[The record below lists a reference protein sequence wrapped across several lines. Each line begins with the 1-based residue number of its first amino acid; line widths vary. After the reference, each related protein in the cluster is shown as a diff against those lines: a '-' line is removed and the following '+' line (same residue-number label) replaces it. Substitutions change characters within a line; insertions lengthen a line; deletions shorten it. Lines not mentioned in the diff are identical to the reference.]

1 MKKKNQA
8 LAILFW
14 LNRQRSKN
22 QMPAIYL
29 RFTLEYKRIE
39 LTTHLYVDA
48 QLWNPESQCLSGTSE
63 EVKEINNKLS
73 VIKANLHKQYSLLLA
88 LGKPITL
95 DTLKKAYLG
104 IGERQRTLSE
114 LLDFYYSRF
123 AEKVATGSKAK
134 NTLKCVYT
142 TREKIKAFLKPK
154 LTLIS
159 AVGFNCFDYSVYGQP
174 CTICWRRYN
183 ISRFCG
189 RCYPGW
195 TRWLRPGTGKLGS
208 AVTIS

>member
-142 TREKIKAFLKPK
+142 TREKIKAFLKYNFHVSDIYLRQIKRSFAPNFEHFLVTK
-154 LTLIS
+154 QGLTNNS
-159 AVGFNCFDYSVYGQP
+159 AMKY
-174 CTICWRRYN
+174 IR
-183 ISRFCG
+183 
-189 RCYPGW
+189 
-195 TRWLRPGTGKLGS
+195 
-208 AVTIS
+208 